1 MQNKNNHRAV
11 IEFHRFILC
20 LVPALIAPIHSE
32 STQQSDQIN
41 PMGTPKLVADGKPA
55 FRIAFVKGT
64 WRMSWGSSSKQKYSW
79 HGRVDAL
86 DGTWILAGS
95 KRMEIGGKDKRLG
108 NNMKKLGKLL
118 TFRSTTSKE
127 GDNILFES
135 DARKFRFTIYQG
147 DEYIHATRVFIGH
160 EGRNP
165 SKVPFVLTLPEEN
178 ENREITKKRKMT
190 AKEVERKAAREGRKK
205 RKKRE

>member
-79 HGRVDAL
+79 HGAQEIVGVCLYIGSYIPTLSGARSAPVGIFRVYNRR
-86 DGTWILAGS
+86 GT
-95 KRMEIGGKDKRLG
+95 
-108 NNMKKLGKLL
+108 
-118 TFRSTTSKE
+118 
-127 GDNILFES
+127 
-135 DARKFRFTIYQG
+135 
-147 DEYIHATRVFIGH
+147 
-160 EGRNP
+160 
-165 SKVPFVLTLPEEN
+165 
-178 ENREITKKRKMT
+178 
-190 AKEVERKAAREGRKK
+190 
-205 RKKRE
+205 

>member
-1 MQNKNNHRAV
+1 
-11 IEFHRFILC
+11 
-20 LVPALIAPIHSE
+20 
-32 STQQSDQIN
+32 
-41 PMGTPKLVADGKPA
+41 
-55 FRIAFVKGT
+55 
-64 WRMSWGSSSKQKYSW
+64 
-79 HGRVDAL
+79 
-86 DGTWILAGS
+86 
-95 KRMEIGGKDKRLG
+95 
-108 NNMKKLGKLL
+108 
-118 TFRSTTSKE
+118 
-127 GDNILFES
+127 
-135 DARKFRFTIYQG
+135 RFTIYQG